1 MFALRLWSR
10 LPLWFVQGCGALA
23 GWLAFLASPSYRRR
37 LRDNARLA
45 GVRPWGAV
53 AQAGC
58 MLAEL
63 PWMWLRPAGRPLP
76 LRWDGVERVEQA
88 LGAGRGLLLLTPHMG
103 CFEAAAQ
110 AAAER
115 FGASAPITVL
125 YRPARKDYLKAL
137 VAAGRER
144 EHLRAAPATLSGVRQ
159 MLRALRAGEI
169 VGLLPD
175 QVPPDG
181 LGVWAPF
188 FGRPAYTMT
197 LAARLLQQTGAPALA
212 VWCERLAWG
221 RGFVLHV
228 RAFQELPEPVEAEAA
243 ATRVNGAMEALIR
256 EAPAQYLWGYNRYKA
271 PPRAPAA

>member
-1 MFALRLWSR
+1 
-10 LPLWFVQGCGALA
+10 
-23 GWLAFLASPSYRRR
+23 
-37 LRDNARLA
+37 
-45 GVRPWGAV
+45 
-53 AQAGC
+53 
-58 MLAEL
+58 
-63 PWMWLRPAGRPLP
+63 MWLRPAGRPLP

-228 RAFQELPEPVEAEAA
+228 RAFQQLPEPVEAEACGL
-243 ATRVNGAMEALIR
+243 TRVNAAMEALIR

>member
-1 MFALRLWSR
+1 MLLLRLWSR
-10 LPLWFVQGCGALA
+10 LPLWFVQACGALA
-23 GWLAFLASPSYRRR
+23 GWLAFLASPAYRRR
-37 LRDNARLA
+37 LLAHARLA
-45 GVRPWGAV
+45 GVSPWGAV

-63 PWMWLRPAGRPLP
+63 PWMWLRPAARPLP
-76 LRWDGVERVEQA
+76 LRWDGVERFEQA

-115 FGASAPITVL
+115 FGARAPITVL
-125 YRPARKDYLKAL
+125 YRPARKDYLKEL

-144 EHLRAAPATLSGVRQ
+144 EHLRAAPATLAGVRQ
-159 MLRALRAGEI
+159 MLRALRGGEI

-197 LAARLLQQTGAPALA
+197 LAARLAQQTGAPVLA

-221 RGFVLHV
+221 RGFVLHL
-228 RAFQELPEPVEAEAA
+228 RDFGAFPAAATPEAA
-243 ATRVNGAMEALIR
+243 AAQVNAAMEALIL

-271 PPRAPAA
+271 PRASAG